1 MRTFTC
7 IVDKTNTPPAFL
19 RILTDMD
26 ASASTR
32 VITWD
37 SFKVTWRFTEAKV
50 VPEKLR
56 TLDHG
61 RPWRD
66 DQFASTRLSSSRDM
80 SR

>member
-37 SFKVTWRFTEAKV
+37 NFKVTWRFTETDDGEAD
-50 VPEKLR
+50 LR
-56 TLDHG
+56 IVYG
-61 RPWRD
+61 YS
-66 DQFASTRLSSSRDM
+66 Q
-80 SR
+80 